1 MASVEA
7 TPIVLFPIFFIGE
20 GVVGFLDKKNA
31 NAVTP
36 SNTKQVGIIIAIIPP
51 VDNPFDLE
59 GTFFFSIKA
68 VFYPSLKSNKSI
80 LLCLV

>member
-7 TPIVLFPIFFIGE
+7 TPIVLLPIFFIGE

-36 SNTKQVGIIIAIIPP
+36 SNTKQVGIIIAIVPP

-59 GTFFFSIKA
+59 GIFFFPIKA
-68 VFYPSLKSNKSI
+68 VFSPSLKSHI
-80 LLCLV
+80 IALCSLV